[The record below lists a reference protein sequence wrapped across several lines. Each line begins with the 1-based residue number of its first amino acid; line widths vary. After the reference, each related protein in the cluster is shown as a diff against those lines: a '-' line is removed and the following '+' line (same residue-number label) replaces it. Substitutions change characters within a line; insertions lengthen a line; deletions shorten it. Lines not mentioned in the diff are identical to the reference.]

1 MWYKMFSLCRWY
13 LSVRLP
19 LHVDLIGDQWNI
31 LALQAPLEV
40 ALAFVRIHLVRK
52 PLWIISVCGG
62 LHF

>member
-1 MWYKMFSLCRWY
+1 M
-13 LSVRLP
+13 RLP

-40 ALAFVRIHLVRK
+40 ALAFVRINLVRK